1 MSCGT
6 HKRKSWARV
15 KTLQDPIDLLKEA
28 GCEKRVIEHCIAVK
42 DLALIFAENA
52 DADTELVKTGA
63 ILHDIGRSKT
73 HSIAHGQAGAEICRG
88 FGLSEEIC
96 LIIERHIG
104 AGLTAEECQKEGL
117 IPKDCIPVTIEEK
130 IVAHS
135 DNLIKGIREITIEER
150 LKLSSNLTDDIKNRM
165 KKLAEEIEIYR

>member
-1 MSCGT
+1 M
-6 HKRKSWARV
+6 KKV
-15 KTLQDPIDLLKEA
+15 QDPIAILKEA
-28 GCEKRVIEHCIAVK
+28 GCERKVIEHCIAVK

-52 DADTELVKTGA
+52 NADIELVKTGA

-88 FGLSEEIC
+88 LGLSEEIC

-104 AGLTAEECQKEGL
+104 AGLTEEECRKEGL

-135 DNLIKGIREITIEER
+135 DNLIKGTKEITIEER
-150 LKLSSNLTDDIKNRM
+150 IKLSPNLTDDIIRRM
-165 KKLAEEIEIYR
+165 KKLSEEIEIYR